1 MFEPIRYETLNAR
14 QKEIFNFQ
22 KLSATLADY
31 GFNCIKLADDWGGAD
46 FIAFHVITTKTL
58 KIQLKSRITIGKK
71 YAGKDIWIAFPH
83 NGFWYL
89 IEHDQ
94 LVEKIGRSTDWLRTS
109 SWLTGNAYSSVSINL
124 KLLNDLAENKLG
136 PVYGSIL
143 EIE

>member
-58 KIQLKSRITIGKK
+58 K
-71 YAGKDIWIAFPH
+71 
-83 NGFWYL
+83 
-89 IEHDQ
+89 
-94 LVEKIGRSTDWLRTS
+94 DW
-109 SWLTGNAYSSVSINL
+109 A
-124 KLLNDLAENKLG
+124 
-136 PVYGSIL
+136 VYGLAKNFFLVNWKCIFFRQYQPKIA
-143 EIE
+143 E